1 MDCMN
6 SFSMGDAADATVLS
20 ADGSYSVPGIQLD
33 LSAMANHSAFTI
45 GGGFHVEC
53 VDEFGSV
60 VWATEAKNSITNAGI
75 LSILS
80 DRYCAGTQ
88 YSQWYLMLV
97 ANSGFTAFAL
107 ADTMTSHPGWSELSS
122 SNYSDTTRVQWI
134 PGTPSAGSVT
144 NPTSSD
150 YHMIPGSPVVV
161 YGVALVTSNNPGG
174 TSGLL
179 EATAAF
185 VSGPQSC
192 KNGDVLRI
200 TYITGA
206 ATN

>member
-6 SFSMGDAADATVLS
+6 SFVVGASADAMIVS
-20 ADGSYSVPGIQLD
+20 ADGSYSAQGIEVD
-33 LSAMANHSAFTI
+33 MSALANMSSFNI
-45 GGGFHVEC
+45 GGHFLVDC

-60 VWATEAKNSITNAGI
+60 IWSSPAKNSITNAAI

-88 YSQWYLMLV
+88 YTSWYIMLV
-97 ANSGFTAFAL
+97 DNNGFTAFSTS
-107 ADTMTSHPGWSELSS
+107 DTMSSHPGWSELSS
-122 SNYSDTTRVQWI
+122 ANYSNTTRVQWI
-134 PGTPSAGSVT
+134 PGSPSAGSVT
-144 NPTSSD
+144 NPSSSN
-150 YHMIPGSPVVV
+150 YNMIPSGTVVV
-161 YGVALVTSNNPGG
+161 YGLALVTNNTAGG

-185 VSGPQSC
+185 LSGPQSC